1 MSENAASCSSF
12 QRNLRLT
19 LCLGHFLKGEGMN
32 KKKEN
37 VILLQ
42 LSRVIK
48 DPKVFGST
56 PQRFGV
62 KSGQSVGGIFCGNLR
77 DFKYRV

>member
-1 MSENAASCSSF
+1 MQQVAVLFREF
-12 QRNLRLT
+12 LRLP
-19 LCLGHFLKGEGMN
+19 LCLEHFLKGEGLN
-32 KKKEN
+32 QEKEN

-48 DPKVFGST
+48 DPKEFGST

-62 KSGQSVGGIFCGNLR
+62 KSGQSVGGIFC
-77 DFKYRV
+77 